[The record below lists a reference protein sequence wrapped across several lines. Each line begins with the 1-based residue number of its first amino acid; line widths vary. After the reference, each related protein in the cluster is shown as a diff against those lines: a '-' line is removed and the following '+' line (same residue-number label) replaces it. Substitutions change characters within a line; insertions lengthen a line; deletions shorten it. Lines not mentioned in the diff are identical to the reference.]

1 MSTVIYEDEHH
12 KCLSFSD
19 LVEGEGI
26 QSNQF
31 LILDAD
37 SSAIIDP
44 GGNLTYSRL
53 YVHAGRHTTVKELD
67 YVIASH
73 QDPDIV
79 ASVSKWLV
87 GTSCQVIIP
96 SMWARFLPHFFAP
109 GSYSPERII
118 VVPDSGGSIP
128 FGGSSLVALPA
139 HFLHSVGNMNIYDP
153 VARVLFSGDIGAS
166 VDAGDA
172 STPVTDFDAH
182 VGSMIDFH
190 TRYMTSN
197 RACRFWAQMVRKLD
211 PEWIVPQH
219 GAPFKGA
226 AMVRAFLTWLE
237 SLECGIDVFTQD
249 DYQSDPAFAH
259 RIAT

>member
-1 MSTVIYEDEHH
+1 MSTVIYENEGH
-12 KCLSFSD
+12 KCLSFGD

-31 LILDAD
+31 LILDGD

-53 YVHAGRHTTVKELD
+53 YVHAGRHTTVKDLD
-67 YVIASH
+67 FVIASH

-87 GTSCQVIIP
+87 GTSCRVVIP

-109 GSYSPERII
+109 GSYSPERIM
-118 VVPDSGGSIP
+118 VVPDSGGTIA
-128 FGGSSLVALPA
+128 FGRSSLVALPA

-153 VARVLFSGDIGAS
+153 VANVLFSGDIGSS
-166 VDAGDA
+166 VDPGNV
-172 STPVTDFDAH
+172 SMPVTNFGAH

-190 TRYMTSN
+190 RRYMTSN
-197 RACRFWAQMVRKLD
+197 RACRFWAQMIRQLE

-219 GAPFKGA
+219 GAPFKGPE
-226 AMVRAFLTWLE
+226 VIDEFLTWFE
-237 SLECGIDVFTQD
+237 RLECGIDLFTED
-249 DYQSDPAFAH
+249 DFQTGSAFAQH
-259 RIAT
+259 ITT